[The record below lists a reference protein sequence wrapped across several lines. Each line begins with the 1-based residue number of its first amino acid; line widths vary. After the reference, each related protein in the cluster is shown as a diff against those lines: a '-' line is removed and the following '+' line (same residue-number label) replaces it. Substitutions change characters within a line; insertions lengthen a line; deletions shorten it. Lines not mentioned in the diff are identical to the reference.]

1 MQARKGESFLHG
13 AFVLTLA
20 TLITRL
26 LGLLYKPL
34 VARIFAPF
42 DGRGGAVGLGLTQV
56 PVTTYQIV
64 LSFTSVGLNVG
75 IARLVAERM
84 ALGDAHGA
92 RRVFRSALALMAG
105 LGLAGAAAFFLGAP
119 WIARAIS
126 PEVLEAAPGFRAMAP
141 ALFIT
146 SVLAAYRGLFQ
157 GFQQMTPTAVSQ
169 IVEQV
174 VRVGAGAAL
183 TWALVRVSVPMG
195 AAGFNLGDVFGAAA
209 ALVYMLI
216 LSARRGPALWHA
228 EQAAAEGPGTLSGP
242 ALDAARAPGAARRD
256 RLPRGLRLYGRI
268 FAVAAPITIVGAV
281 VPLMMMAD
289 ALFVFRALSA
299 AGVTGIDAQ
308 EQYGLLTNVFMIAN
322 LPAIIST
329 AVYTAV
335 LPALASAS
343 ALGRLAD
350 ARRKARQ
357 AYRITFLLGI
367 PAQAGI
373 WALATGI
380 YRLIYGAPTGGPAL
394 EAMAWAVFPIMLQ
407 QTTSGVLQG
416 MGRIGLPV
424 RNFVLGAGVKIALT
438 ALWTGPHGIAGAAW
452 ATAVGFG
459 AAAALNLVDVER
471 HLGRTLQTR
480 SMLWKPLGASLAMV
494 GLLRL
499 MQPYVPPGNPGLL
512 LAIAAGAAVYGL
524 TLLLVGGVH
533 RRDVAAIPR
542 FGPRLVAI
550 LGRTRLLR

>member
-1 MQARKGESFLHG
+1 MQVREGESFLRG

-26 LGLLYKPL
+26 LGLLYKPV

-56 PVTTYQIV
+56 PVTAYQIV

-75 IARLVAERM
+75 IARLVAEQM

-92 RRVFRSALALMAG
+92 RRVFRSSLALMTG
-105 LGLAGAAAFFLGAP
+105 LGLVGALGFYFGAP

-126 PEVLEAAPGFRAMAP
+126 PEVLEAAHGFRAMAP
-141 ALFIT
+141 ALLLT

-157 GFQQMTPTAVSQ
+157 GFQEMTPTAVSQ

-183 TWALVRVSVPMG
+183 TWALVRVSVPLG

-209 ALVYMLI
+209 ALIYMLI
-216 LSARRGPALWHA
+216 LAARRGGALWQA
-228 EQAAAEGPGTLSGP
+228 EQAAAQGPGVLAGP
-242 ALDAARAPGAARRD
+242 APDRAVKR

-268 FAVAAPITIVGAV
+268 FAVAAPITVVGAV

-289 ALFVFRALSA
+289 ALFVFRTLA
-299 AGVTGIDAQ
+299 ATGVTGVDAQ
-308 EQYGLLTNVFMIAN
+308 EQYGLLTNAFMIVN
-322 LPAIIST
+322 LPAIVST

-335 LPALASAS
+335 LPALAGAA
-343 ALGRLAD
+343 ALGRTAE
-350 ARRKARQ
+350 ARLKARQ

-373 WALATGI
+373 WALAPGI
-380 YRLIYGAPTGGPAL
+380 YRLIYGFPAGGPAL
-394 EAMAWAVFPIMLQ
+394 EAMAWSVLPIMLQ

-416 MGRIGLPV
+416 MGRIGAPV
-424 RNFVLGAGVKIALT
+424 RNFILGAAVKIGLT
-438 ALWTGPHGIAGAAW
+438 AWWTGPYGIAGAAW

-459 AAAALNLVDVER
+459 VAALLNLVEVER
-471 HLGRTLQTR
+471 LLGRTMLTR
-480 SMLWKPLGASLAMV
+480 SMLWKPLGAALAMV
-494 GLLRL
+494 GVLRL
-499 MQPYVPPGNPGLL
+499 LQPYLPPGNGGVL

-524 TLLLVGGVH
+524 ALLAAGGVY

-542 FGPRLVAI
+542 FGPRLAAM
-550 LGRTRLLR
+550 LDRTRLLR

>member
-1 MQARKGESFLHG
+1 MQTREGESFLRG

-26 LGLLYKPL
+26 LGLLYKPV

-56 PVTTYQIV
+56 PVTAYQIV

-84 ALGDAHGA
+84 ALGDVRGA
-92 RRVFRSALALMAG
+92 RRVFRSSLALMAG
-105 LGLAGAAAFFLGAP
+105 LGLAGAVAFFFGAP
-119 WIARAIS
+119 CIARAIS
-126 PEVLEAAPGFRAMAP
+126 SEVVEAAPGFRAMAP
-141 ALFIT
+141 ALFLT

-157 GFQQMTPTAVSQ
+157 GFQQMSPTAVSQ

-174 VRVGAGAAL
+174 VRVTAGAAL

-195 AAGFNLGDVFGAAA
+195 AAGFNLGDVLGAAA
-209 ALVYMLI
+209 ALAYMLI
-216 LSARRGPALWHA
+216 LSARRGPGLWQA
-228 EQAAAEGPGTLSGP
+228 ELAAADGPGTPAGP
-242 ALDAARAPGAARRD
+242 AAGAARAG

-268 FAVAAPITIVGAV
+268 FAVAAPITVVGAV

-299 AGVTGIDAQ
+299 AGVTGVDAQ
-308 EQYGLLTNVFMIAN
+308 EQYGLLTNVFMIVN

-335 LPALASAS
+335 LPALAGAA
-343 ALGRLAD
+343 ALGRTGD
-350 ARRKARQ
+350 ALRKARQ

-373 WALATGI
+373 WVLAAGI
-380 YRLIYGAPTGGPAL
+380 YRLIYGAPAGGQAL
-394 EAMAWAVFPIMLQ
+394 EAMAWSVLPIMLQ

-416 MGRIGLPV
+416 IGRIGVPV
-424 RNFVLGAGVKIALT
+424 RNFVLGAAVKIGLT
-438 ALWTGPHGIAGAAW
+438 AWWTGPYGIAGAAW
-452 ATAVGFG
+452 ATAAGFG
-459 AAAALNLVDVER
+459 VAAVLNLVDVER
-471 HLGRTLQTR
+471 QLGRTVQTR
-480 SMLWKPLGASLAMV
+480 SMVWKPLAAALAMA
-494 GLLRL
+494 GLLRFL
-499 MQPYVPPGNPGLL
+499 QPHLPPGNAGVL
-512 LAIAAGAAVYGL
+512 LAVAAGAAVYGL
-524 TLLLVGGVH
+524 VLLAVGGVH
-533 RRDVAAIPR
+533 RRDVAALPR
-542 FGPRLVAI
+542 FGPRLAVM
-550 LGRTRLLR
+550 LDRTRLLR

>member
-1 MQARKGESFLHG
+1 MQREGESFLRG

-56 PVTTYQIV
+56 PVTAYQIV

-84 ALGDAHGA
+84 ALGDVHGA

-105 LGLAGAAAFFLGAP
+105 LGLAGTAAFFFGAP

-141 ALFIT
+141 ALFLT

-169 IVEQV
+169 IVEQA
-174 VRVGAGAAL
+174 VRVSAGAAL
-183 TWALVRVSVPMG
+183 TWALVRISVPLG

-209 ALVYMLI
+209 ALAYMLI
-216 LSARRGPALWHA
+216 LSARRGRGLWRA
-228 EQAAAEGPGTLSGP
+228 EPAAADGPGAPSIP
-242 ALDAARAPGAARRD
+242 AQGAGAGLQAARRD
-256 RLPRGLRLYGRI
+256 WLPRGLGLYGRI
-268 FAVAAPITIVGAV
+268 FAVAGPITIVGAV

-299 AGVTGIDAQ
+299 AGITGVDAQ

-335 LPALASAS
+335 LPALAGAA
-343 ALGRLAD
+343 ALGRAGD

-357 AYRITFLLGI
+357 AYRVTFLLGI

-380 YRLIYGAPTGGPAL
+380 YRLIYGTPAGGPAL
-394 EAMAWAVFPIMLQ
+394 QAMAWAVFPIMLQ

-424 RNFVLGAGVKIALT
+424 RNFVLGAAVKIGLT
-438 ALWTGPHGIAGAAW
+438 AWWTGPHGIAGAAW
-452 ATAVGFG
+452 ATAAGFG
-459 AAAALNLVDVER
+459 VAAALNLVDVER

-480 SMLWKPLGASLAMV
+480 AMLWKPLGAALAMV
-494 GLLRL
+494 GLLRVLQPHLPAGHLGVL
-499 MQPYVPPGNPGLL
+499 MAV
-512 LAIAAGAAVYGL
+512 AAGAAAYGL
-524 TLLLVGGVH
+524 TLLLTGGVH

-542 FGPRLVAI
+542 FGPQLAAR